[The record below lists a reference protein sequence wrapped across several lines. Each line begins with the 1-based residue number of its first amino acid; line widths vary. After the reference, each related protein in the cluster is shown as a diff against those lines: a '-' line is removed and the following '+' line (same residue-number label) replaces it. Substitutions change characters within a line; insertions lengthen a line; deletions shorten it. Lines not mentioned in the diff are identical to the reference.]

1 MRLGPAAHASS
12 SSVCVQME
20 AGYLDGKLRPRGG
33 FRTALP
39 LAGGRQR
46 TPGTV
51 MSVYLGSLAGSV
63 AALGTGA
70 RARTLGEWMLY
81 TVGLL
86 ATVVVTVYMTGKARA
101 ALRQR
106 IRI

>member
-1 MRLGPAAHASS
+1 MPS
-12 SSVCVQME
+12 
-20 AGYLDGKLRPRGG
+20 
-33 FRTALP
+33 TAIY
-39 LAGGRQR
+39 
-46 TPGTV
+46 
-51 MSVYLGSLAGSV
+51 VYLGSLAGSV

-70 RARTLGEWMLY
+70 HAWTPGEWVLY

-86 ATVVVTVYMTGKARA
+86 ATVVVTVDIIRKARA